1 MELLESLKL
10 KPLNYIGPSMNP
22 LLKSGDRLEIVSCNR
37 EKIRVGDV
45 VVFYSPEDETK
56 VVHRVVCS
64 DSDGI
69 KTRGDNCSHTD
80 ERILKHEHILG
91 RVISA
96 TRGNRRFRVFG
107 GTLGHSLAMT
117 IRAIKMTD
125 SFLSPLLHPFYQ
137 RLARKVALRRWL
149 PSRMRPRVISFKRE
163 AGTEL
168 QLVMGRRVIGR
179 WSEGKRGWHIRRPF
193 RLFVDEGALP
203 ENKAEVSGVG
213 FQVSGV
219 SKNI

>member
-1 MELLESLKL
+1 
-10 KPLNYIGPSMNP
+10 MNP
-22 LLKSGDRLEIVSCNR
+22 LLESGDQLEIVSCNR

-80 ERILKHEHILG
+80 DRVLRYEDILG

-107 GTLGHSLAMT
+107 GPLGHSFAMA
-117 IRAIKMTD
+117 IRAIKNID
-125 SFLSPLLHPFYQ
+125 SILSPLLQPLYQ
-137 RLARKVALRRWL
+137 RLAGGGGFRRWL
-149 PSRMRPRVISFKRE
+149 PGRMRPRVISFNRGEGK
-163 AGTEL
+163 EL
-168 QLVMGRRVIGR
+168 QLLMGRRVIGR
-179 WSEGKRGWHIRRPF
+179 SLPGMTRWHIRRPF
-193 RLFVDEGALP
+193 RLFVDEASLP
-203 ENKAEVSGVG
+203 ENTAKGSIVRGPSSVVNED
-213 FQVSGV
+213 
-219 SKNI
+219 K